1 MDRFHNL
8 TELLA
13 IDHSAHAYFHSLP
26 AHIRQQI
33 TARSANVHSARELQ
47 GYAEH
52 LLRRN
57 D

>member
-13 IDHSAHAYFHSLP
+13 IDRSAHAYFHSLP

-33 TARSANVHSARELQ
+33 TACSASVHSARELQ
-47 GYAEH
+47 GYAEQ
-52 LLRRN
+52 LLHKN
-57 D
+57 N

>member
-13 IDHSAHAYFHSLP
+13 IDRSAHAYFRSLP

-33 TARSANVHSARELQ
+33 TACSASVHSARELQ
-47 GYAEH
+47 GYAEQ
-52 LLRRN
+52 LLRKN
-57 D
+57 N